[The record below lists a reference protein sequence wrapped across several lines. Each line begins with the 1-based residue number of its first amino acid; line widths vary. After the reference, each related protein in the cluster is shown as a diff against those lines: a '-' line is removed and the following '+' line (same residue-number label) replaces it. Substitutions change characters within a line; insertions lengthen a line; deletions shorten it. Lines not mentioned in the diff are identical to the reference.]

1 MSRQSCSVMPSFVA
15 LAFIGCLTLSSASA
29 MSGCAT
35 IQARRRRPRA
45 WRICPTTGRIRAGPR
60 TPEMETERPPYIH
73 STPFVELSRCAADGG
88 GRWLHDGG
96 SVQFGR
102 AVVLTQGH
110 PAQPMKYTSYPSITQ
125 FQQLV
130 ELKDYRKPTKR
141 EYVRYVRKLAEH
153 FQCDPATLT
162 EDQLRQYFLFLRE
175 HKHYSRSPMK
185 MAKYALLCFFVEC
198 LKVTG
203 WTVFREVRIAEPQV
217 LPVVLSRAEVKSV
230 LAAVREPRFRT
241 CLGLM
246 YHCGLRVG
254 EATRLLVSSGKGGK
268 QRYVPLTLGMVE
280 ELRAW
285 WRTHQN
291 PTFLFPTPGRGW
303 ADRTVTLSQ
312 AMHQNTGPMSE
323 SCVQS
328 AYRLARAASGV
339 NPGSTTHTLR
349 HSYAT
354 HLLEEGVSLRQI
366 STYLGHESLDTTVL
380 YTHLTNVS
388 EARTQVALDTL
399 YRALKA

>member
-1 MSRQSCSVMPSFVA
+1 M
-15 LAFIGCLTLSSASA
+15 I
-29 MSGCAT
+29 
-35 IQARRRRPRA
+35 IN
-45 WRICPTTGRIRAGPR
+45 
-60 TPEMETERPPYIH
+60 
-73 STPFVELSRCAADGG
+73 
-88 GRWLHDGG
+88 
-96 SVQFGR
+96 
-102 AVVLTQGH
+102 
-110 PAQPMKYTSYPSITQ
+110 YPSITK

-130 ELKDYRKPTKR
+130 ELKDYRKPTKK

-153 FQCDPATLT
+153 FQCDPATLSQ
-162 EDQLRQYFLFLRE
+162 DQVRQYFLFLRE

-185 MAKYALLCFFVEC
+185 MAKYALLSFFVEC
-198 LKVTG
+198 LKISD

-217 LPVVLSRAEVKSV
+217 LPIVLSRAEVKSV

-254 EATRLLVSSGKGGK
+254 EAVRVRVKDVMGRENPPRLLVSSGKGGK
-268 QRYVPLTLGMVE
+268 QRYVPITPAMVE

-285 WRTHQN
+285 WRIHQN
-291 PTFLFPTPGRGW
+291 PVFLFPTPGRGW
-303 ADRTVTLSQ
+303 ADRTLTLSQ
-312 AMHQNTGPMSE
+312 SMHLNQGSMSE

-339 NPGSTTHTLR
+339 NPASTTHTLR

-366 STYLGHESLDTTVL
+366 SSYLGHESLDTTVI

-388 EARTQVALDTL
+388 EARTQAALNVL
-399 YRALKA
+399 HKALKS